1 MAILQK
7 PWAQL
12 LLCFL
17 LGGIGALSLPPFPV
31 YALPLLIL
39 SLSGFW
45 ILLTG
50 LKKLWHA
57 PLAGF
62 LYGFGYFLAG
72 IWWVGNALLVDGNA
86 FLWALPFAVSGL
98 QALLAL
104 FPMMAALLSQWL
116 YKGRSI
122 GAYIF
127 FLSMMGFWEWA
138 RGNFFTG
145 FPWNLFGS
153 AWTYSLPMLQILS
166 FGGIYLLSLYTIFLC
181 TVPAF
186 VIKGSAAKGLRITLL
201 ISALCLGAGLYAYGH
216 TRLNNNQTAYNQD
229 VVIQVVSPNI
239 PQADKWDG
247 SKFWD
252 NYIQTVNAI
261 SHPTSDL
268 SGKVRAIV
276 LPETAFHYSAFG
288 DPNAVAK
295 LQQTLSAYPEKTYLL
310 TGLLRRDELPDG
322 GESYHNSLTGY
333 DSTLNEVMN
342 FNKFHLVPFGE
353 YMPLQ
358 EYIPIGPVIGFSG
371 FDFGTGPATK
381 ILPELPPFSPLVC
394 YEVIFP
400 GEVTAPPSD
409 TEPRPQWMVNVTNDA
424 WYAVSPGPYQHLSQ
438 TVFRAIEE
446 GLPMI
451 RSTNTGFS
459 AIIDPVGRIL
469 DQNKLFETSSQV
481 SHLPQ
486 PLRSA
491 TFFGIHKN
499 VPFLLLVLALMS
511 PLFIKAASKLKR
523 KTNIQ

>member
-1 MAILQK
+1 MALLEK
-7 PWAQL
+7 TWAQL
-12 LLCFL
+12 FLCFL
-17 LGGIGALSLPPFPV
+17 LGGLGALSLPPFPV
-31 YALPLLIL
+31 YMLPLMIL

-45 ILLTG
+45 LLLT
-50 LKKLWHA
+50 KFNKFWHA

-104 FPMMAALLSQWL
+104 FPMMAALMSQWL

-153 AWTYSLPMLQILS
+153 AWTYSLPMLQVLS

-186 VIKGSAAKGLRITLL
+186 ALKGTASKALRLSLVVLAVGMGI
-201 ISALCLGAGLYAYGH
+201 GLYAYGH
-216 TRLNNNQTAYNQD
+216 NRISNHQTAYNQD

-239 PQADKWDG
+239 PQSDKWDG

-261 SHPTSDL
+261 TLPTKDI
-268 SGKVRAIV
+268 SGKTRAIV

-295 LQQTLSAYPEKTYLL
+295 LTSALSSYPEKTYLL
-310 TGLLRRDELPDG
+310 TGLLRRDVLADG
-322 GESYHNSLTGY
+322 KESYHNSLTGY
-333 DSTLNEVMN
+333 DSQLNEVMN

-381 ILPELPPFSPLVC
+381 TLSGLPPFSPLVC

-400 GEVTAPPSD
+400 GEVTAPASA
-409 TEPRPQWMVNVTNDA
+409 TEPRPEWMVNVTNDA
-424 WYAVSPGPYQHLSQ
+424 WYDVSPGPYQHLSQ

-469 DQNKLFETSSQV
+469 DQNILFETSSQV
-481 SHLPQ
+481 SYLPL

-491 TFFGIHKN
+491 TFFAMHKN
-499 VPFLLLVLALMS
+499 VPFMLVVLGLLSPALIRA
-511 PLFIKAASKLKR
+511 FSKLRR
-523 KTNIQ
+523 KPRI

>member
-1 MAILQK
+1 MGIPQK
-7 PWAQL
+7 LWAKL
-12 LLCFL
+12 SLCFL
-17 LGGIGALSLPPFPV
+17 LGAVGAFSLPPFPI
-31 YALPLLIL
+31 YTFPLLVL

-45 ILLTG
+45 LLLTDF
-50 LKKLWHA
+50 KKLWHA

-86 FLWALPFAVSGL
+86 FLWALPFAVCGL

-104 FPMMAALLSQWL
+104 FPMMAALISQWL

-166 FGGIYLLSLYTIFLC
+166 TGGIYLLSLYTIFLC

-186 VIKGSAAKGLRITLL
+186 ALKGAAAKATRASLFVG
-201 ISALCLGAGLYAYGH
+201 ALALGVGLYTYGH
-216 TRLNNNQTAYNQD
+216 MRLSSHPTTYNQD

-247 SKFWD
+247 NKFWD
-252 NYIQTVNAI
+252 NYIKTVNAI
-261 SHPTSDL
+261 SLPAQDI

-276 LPETAFHYSAFG
+276 LPETAFHYSAFE
-288 DPNAVAK
+288 DLNAREK
-295 LQQTLSAYPEKTYLL
+295 LKEALSVYPETTYLL
-310 TGLLRRDELPDG
+310 TGLLRRDVLLDG
-322 GESYHNSLTGY
+322 SESYHNSLTGY
-333 DSTLNEVMN
+333 DASMNEVMN

-371 FDFGTGPATK
+371 FNSGEGPETK
-381 ILPELPPFSPLVC
+381 ILPNLPPFSPLVC

-400 GEVTAPPSD
+400 GEVTALATD
-409 TEPRPQWMVNVTNDA
+409 QQPRPEWLVNVTNDA

-451 RSTNTGFS
+451 RATNTGFS

-469 DQNKLFETSSQV
+469 DQNSLFETSVQTSYLPV
-481 SHLPQ
+481 SVKETTLF
-486 PLRSA
+486 A
-491 TFFGIHKN
+491 VYKN
-499 VPFLLLVLALMS
+499 APFLILLACLAF
-511 PLFIKAASKLKR
+511 PLLIKVSSKSGR
-523 KTNIQ
+523 KSSI